1 MPADQPP
8 EVDLYCERITANLF
22 DEPLGLSTN
31 LAFLVA
37 AWALARDRGAN
48 HAPQWMLITWLTLI
62 GLGSG
67 AFHAYATKMTL
78 LLDVIP
84 IQGFIL
90 TTIWILYRTH
100 LGLSR
105 LITLALLSVFVV
117 VSALIPTHILWG
129 SVGYIPAW
137 GLLILAALLHAPG
150 PVQRDLGAAAALF
163 GISLIFRSIDGPLC
177 SQWESGT
184 HFLWHLCNALVLYWI
199 VRATQRHRRA
209 ERLPVGDAFSDGYT
223 SAQQRIT
230 DHETR

>member
-1 MPADQPP
+1 MPADLPP
-8 EVDLYCERITANLF
+8 EVDLYCERVTASLF

-37 AWALARDRGAN
+37 AWALARDRSAN
-48 HAPQWMLITWLTLI
+48 HRPQWILITWLTLI

-67 AFHAYATKMTL
+67 AFHAYATKITL

-105 LITLALLSVFVV
+105 FMTLVVLGVFIV
-117 VSALIPTHILWG
+117 VSVLMPAHMLWG
-129 SVGYIPAW
+129 SVGYVPAW

-150 PVQRDLGAAAALF
+150 PVRRDLSAAAVLF
-163 GISLIFRSIDGPLC
+163 GVSLTFRSLDGPLC
-177 SQWESGT
+177 SQWQSGT

-199 VRATQRHRRA
+199 VRATQRHQRA
-209 ERLPVGDAFSDGYT
+209 ERELVGDVFSDGYT
-223 SAQQRIT
+223 STQQRIT